1 MVNTCHIK
9 VYNLGTQMLYKSLY
23 IMFKT
28 ISKSAGILKIVF
40 KHLFILRLLIQA
52 AYFLVSPSPP
62 SSE

>member
-1 MVNTCHIK
+1 
-9 VYNLGTQMLYKSLY
+9 MLYKSLY

-28 ISKSAGILKIVF
+28 IFKSAGILKIVF